1 MANNQNPIVIVVP
14 CHRVI
19 GANGS
24 LTGYAGGME
33 LKEYLLQL
41 EHAI

>member
-1 MANNQNPIVIVVP
+1 
-14 CHRVI
+14 VI

-33 LKEYLLQL
+33 RKQVLLQL
-41 EHAI
+41 EQDALF